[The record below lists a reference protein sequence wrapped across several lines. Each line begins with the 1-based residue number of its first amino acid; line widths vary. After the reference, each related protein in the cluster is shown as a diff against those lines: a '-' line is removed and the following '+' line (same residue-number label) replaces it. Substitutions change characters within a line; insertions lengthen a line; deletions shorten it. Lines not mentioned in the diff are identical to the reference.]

1 MYLVKERST
10 LSPFSAWWI
19 LLLSIAWTGYALYHG
34 FRVWPFKWG
43 TKILLE
49 QNQWDLTMLYSLQG
63 HIAEEDHALLL
74 NSITFN
80 IWLFVKI
87 CLCIRQCN
95 HELFDYDQA
104 GPRGQNPTDHTVVYF
119 HHSHNGLWWEFPDI
133 VLRLAKG
140 MFIRKIFP
148 TWKIHCGTSTESTSK
163 IRTCLD
169 AD

>member
-1 MYLVKERST
+1 
-10 LSPFSAWWI
+10 
-19 LLLSIAWTGYALYHG
+19 
-34 FRVWPFKWG
+34 
-43 TKILLE
+43 
-49 QNQWDLTMLYSLQG
+49 MLYSLQG

-148 TWKIHCGTSTESTSK
+148 TWKIHCGTRNLKSAPSVWILVEDFINVVWIS
-163 IRTCLD
+163 CCF
-169 AD
+169 